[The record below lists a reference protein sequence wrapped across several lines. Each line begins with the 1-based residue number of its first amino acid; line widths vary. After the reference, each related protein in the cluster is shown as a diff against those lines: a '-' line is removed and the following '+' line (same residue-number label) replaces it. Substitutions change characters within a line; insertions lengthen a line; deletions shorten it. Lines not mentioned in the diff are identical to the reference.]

1 MRTLLLAGV
10 LSLVATGAFA
20 QAAVQGDQARRKLL
34 EHKAQ
39 EFAVTT
45 QPIVS
50 QNIGAMFEVDRQI
63 NRVYQVLNNKYGAQ
77 GKSFTDRRSPLT
89 NFSSHGT
96 TVPSANIADAEAQA
110 AEEAF
115 LAQQEEALM
124 AYVNEMQQARWS
136 QEKKKKASTATV
148 VNPVPVAKPQIN
160 GGPRR

>member
-1 MRTLLLAGV
+1 MRTLVLACA
-10 LSLVATGAFA
+10 LSCVATGAFA
-20 QAAVQGDQARRKLL
+20 QAAMQGDQARRKLL

-45 QPIVS
+45 QPLVG
-50 QNIGAMFEVDRQI
+50 QNIGAMLEVDRQI

-77 GKSFTDRRSPLT
+77 GKSFTDRRSPLR
-89 NFSSHGT
+89 NFSTHGT
-96 TVPSANIADAEAQA
+96 TVPSAHLADVEAQA

-124 AYVNEMQQARWS
+124 AYANEMQQARWA
-136 QEKKKKASTATV
+136 QEKKKKTSTVTV
-148 VNPVPVAKPQIN
+148 VAPVPVAKPQVN